1 MNTPAAR
8 LLDQEARS
16 LLSRLALVRS
26 FSLTEPM
33 VPAAAPSDAASTGIE
48 RYLSTRRNELR
59 ERTLRYLQWLR
70 GPGSA
75 ATPEEMQR
83 RFTFLRLRFNS
94 EITQFE
100 LFSDALSQRSD
111 AQLGTWLAGM
121 DVAADDALALP
132 GVADPPPVLCY
143 VDQGMGGAIRRART
157 RLPGGGGENPV
168 AIVRMPRERMVGA
181 GIASSLMHEVG
192 HQAAAALD
200 LLPGLNQLLGRRAQ
214 SAAGDERDTWMLL
227 ARWISEIAAD
237 LWAVGTVGIAS
248 TQGLVSVLALPK
260 PFVFRGGMDDPH
272 PIPWVR
278 VHLSC
283 AMGDALYPSPQW
295 SAFAEVW
302 RALYPD
308 EGQRPETRAL
318 LARLLAAIPEFV
330 RLLAEHRPASLGGRT
345 LMGIFPLA
353 ERQPARLLADWS
365 AIGSDFLRLREV
377 RPSHAFAMI
386 GQARASGLVAP
397 EEESRLLRHL
407 LTYWA
412 LRRTLNASATCALA
426 APPPAP
432 AAAPLTLANG
442 ATQ

>member
-1 MNTPAAR
+1 MDTPAAR

-16 LLSRLALVRS
+16 LLTRLALVRS

-48 RYLSTRRNELR
+48 QYLSTRRNELR
-59 ERTLRYLQWLR
+59 ERAVRFLEWLR
-70 GPGSA
+70 GPGRA
-75 ATPEEMQR
+75 AAPEEMQR

-100 LFSDALSQRSD
+100 IFSDALGQRGD

-121 DVAADDALALP
+121 DVAADDALAVP
-132 GVADPPPVLCY
+132 GLKDPPPLLCY

-214 SAAGDERDTWMLL
+214 AASGEERATWMLL

-237 LWAVGTVGIAS
+237 FWAVGTVGIAS
-248 TQGLVSVLALPK
+248 THGLVSVLALPK
-260 PFVFRGGMDDPH
+260 PFVFRGGMEDPH

-283 AMGDALYPSPQW
+283 AMGDALYPDPQW
-295 SAFAEVW
+295 GAFAAVW
-302 RALYPD
+302 RTLYPED
-308 EGQRPETRAL
+308 GVPPETRAL
-318 LARLLAAIPEFV
+318 LARLVAAAPEFV
-330 RLLAEHRPASLGGRT
+330 RLMAEHRPPALGGRA
-345 LMGIFPLA
+345 LAEVFPRA
-353 ERQPARLLADWS
+353 ERQPARLLADWREL
-365 AIGSDFLRLREV
+365 GGDFLRLREV
-377 RPSHAFAMI
+377 RPAHAFAMI
-386 GQARASGLVAP
+386 GQARASGLLAP

-412 LRRTLNASATCALA
+412 LRRTLNASAGR
-426 APPPAP
+426 APRTLPPAP
-432 AAAPLTLANG
+432 VAAPLTLANG
-442 ATQ
+442 ATR